1 MSQVLALEYLF
12 AAVKLQF
19 ATDGINV
26 PNLFGW
32 RVPAQHMT
40 GKTRIAWVPGDPT
53 SNAGNVLPARN
64 PGQVPRV
71 LAVLDEYFT
80 VYITGQDASDPE
92 NEQKQYHIARVVRDQ
107 WYRAVYLAAHGTFAV
122 RNEMWLVDKIERRWG
137 ASLRLICSVQA
148 PVLDAIDGDSGIID
162 AGEDAAANDTTL
174 GAEIP
179 TQLNESEPEVMSIPP
194 GELPP
199 EPEPE
204 V

>member
-179 TQLNESEPEVMSIPP
+179 TQLNETEPEV
-194 GELPP
+194 
-199 EPEPE
+199 
-204 V
+204 